1 MLYKPRKGKMKKKI
15 IDKIDLVI
23 EDIINIQELIDF
35 DTSDSSEYDLDS
47 VVNLLAEIRG
57 RVNNE
62 EEETE
67 KIDLK
72 DL

>member
-1 MLYKPRKGKMKKKI
+1 MKKKI

-23 EDIINIQELIDF
+23 EDILNLQELIDF

-47 VVNLLAEIRG
+47 VINLLAEISSK
-57 RVNNE
+57 VNNE
-62 EEETE
+62 QEEVE

>member
-1 MLYKPRKGKMKKKI
+1 MNKKI

-23 EDIINIQELIDF
+23 EDIAYLQELIDF
-35 DTSDSSEYDLDS
+35 DTTDSSEYDLDS

-57 RVNNE
+57 RVSNQE
-62 EEETE
+62 EEVE

-72 DL
+72 QL

>member
-1 MLYKPRKGKMKKKI
+1 MKKKI

-35 DTSDSSEYDLDS
+35 DTSDSSEHDLDS

-57 RVNNE
+57 KVNNE
-62 EEETE
+62 VEEIE
-67 KIDLK
+67 KIDFK

>member
-1 MLYKPRKGKMKKKI
+1 MKKKI

-35 DTSDSSEYDLDS
+35 DTTDSSEYDLDS

-57 RVNNE
+57 KVSNQDE
-62 EEETE
+62 EVE

-72 DL
+72 EL

>member
-1 MLYKPRKGKMKKKI
+1 MKKKI

-23 EDIINIQELIDF
+23 EDINYLQELIDF
-35 DTSDSSEYDLDS
+35 DTTESSEHDLDS

-57 RVNNE
+57 KVHNE
-62 EEETE
+62 VEEVE

>member
-1 MLYKPRKGKMKKKI
+1 MKKKI

-57 RVNNE
+57 KVNNE
-62 EEETE
+62 EEEVE

>member
-1 MLYKPRKGKMKKKI
+1 MKKKMKKKI

-35 DTSDSSEYDLDS
+35 DTSDSSEHDLDS

-57 RVNNE
+57 KVNNE
-62 EEETE
+62 VEEIE

>member
-1 MLYKPRKGKMKKKI
+1 MKKKI

-23 EDIINIQELIDF
+23 EDILYIQELIDF
-35 DTSDSSEYDLDS
+35 DTSDSSEHDLDS

-57 RVNNE
+57 KVNNE
-62 EEETE
+62 QEEEVE

>member
-1 MLYKPRKGKMKKKI
+1 MKKKI

-35 DTSDSSEYDLDS
+35 DTSDYSEYDLDS

-57 RVNNE
+57 KVNNE
-62 EEETE
+62 TEEVE

>member
-1 MLYKPRKGKMKKKI
+1 MNKKI

-23 EDIINIQELIDF
+23 EDINYLQELIDF

-57 RVNNE
+57 RVANE
-62 EEETE
+62 EDEVE

-72 DL
+72 QL

>member
-1 MLYKPRKGKMKKKI
+1 MNKKI

-23 EDIINIQELIDF
+23 EDIINLQELIDF

-47 VVNLLAEIRG
+47 VVSLLAEIRG
-57 RVNNE
+57 KVGNQE
-62 EEETE
+62 DEVE

-72 DL
+72 QL

>member
-1 MLYKPRKGKMKKKI
+1 MNKKI

-23 EDIINIQELIDF
+23 EDIVNLQELISF

-57 RVNNE
+57 KVANE
-62 EEETE
+62 EDEVE

-72 DL
+72 QL

>member
-1 MLYKPRKGKMKKKI
+1 MNKKI

-23 EDIINIQELIDF
+23 EDINYLQELISF

-57 RVNNE
+57 RVANE
-62 EEETE
+62 EDEVE

-72 DL
+72 QL